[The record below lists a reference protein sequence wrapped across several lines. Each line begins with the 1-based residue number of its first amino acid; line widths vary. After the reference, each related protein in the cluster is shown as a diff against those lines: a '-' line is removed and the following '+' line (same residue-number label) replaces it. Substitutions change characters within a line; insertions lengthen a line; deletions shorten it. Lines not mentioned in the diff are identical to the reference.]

1 MKVKSSAFSDIDYDP
16 ESQLLTVQYASG
28 QRYRYERVPADVHK
42 QVLESDSIGRAFQQ
56 LVKNQFPA
64 TKIS

>member
-16 ESQLLTVQYASG
+16 ESQLLTVQYSSG
-28 QRYRYERVPADVHK
+28 QRYRHEGVPEHVYK
-42 QVLESDSIGRAFQQ
+42 QVMESDSIGRAFQQ

-64 TKIS
+64 TKIA

>member
-28 QRYRYERVPADVHK
+28 QRYRHEGVPEHVYK
-42 QVLESDSIGRAFQQ
+42 QVMESDSIGRAFQQ

-64 TKIS
+64 TKIA